1 VQERQPKGRENN
13 MKIMKNDPEMLE
25 EYDFSNGIRGKY
37 ASKYKKGTNIVALDP
52 ELIEYFPDSASVN
65 EALKSLA
72 RLMKKYKNK
81 KAEQVGAVD
90 A

>member
-1 VQERQPKGRENN
+1 
-13 MKIMKNDPEMLE
+13 MKVMKDDPDMLE

-37 ASKYKKGTNIVALDP
+37 ASKYREGTNIVMLDP
-52 ELIEYFPDSASVN
+52 RLMEYFPDSASVN

-72 RLMKKYKNK
+72 KFMKKYKNK

>member
-1 VQERQPKGRENN
+1 
-13 MKIMKNDPEMLE
+13 MKVINDDPDLLE
-25 EYDFSNGIRGKY
+25 EYDFSEGIRGKY
-37 ASKYKKGTNIVALDP
+37 ASQYKAGTNMVILDP

-81 KAEQVGAVD
+81 KAGQAGAMDV
-90 A
+90 